1 MELFIKRG
9 FAFLIDYFI
18 ILIPTTILITVFGM
32 IKIILKIL
40 PILNVL
46 SDYIWLSAIAFVIYV
61 FYEMVCLSLFSRTIG
76 KMVMGLKIKKT
87 NQDNLDF
94 VSIVIRSFVKVFS
107 ISGYFVWV
115 IIINLLFVLGENQ
128 HRSIHDLLAGTLVW
142 QR

>member
-46 SDYIWLSAIAFVIYV
+46 SDYIWLSSIAFVIYV
-61 FYEMVCLSLFSRTIG
+61 FYEMICLSLFSRTIG

-87 NQDNLDF
+87 NQANLDF

-128 HRSIHDLLAGTLVW
+128 HRSIHDLLAGTSVW

>member
-18 ILIPTTILITVFGM
+18 ILIPTTILITVFGI

-61 FYEMVCLSLFSRTIG
+61 FYEMICLSLFSRTIG

-87 NQDNLDF
+87 NQANLDF

-128 HRSIHDLLAGTLVW
+128 HRSIHDLLAGTSVW

>member
-128 HRSIHDLLAGTLVW
+128 HRSIHDLLAGTSVW

>member
-18 ILIPTTILITVFGM
+18 ILIPTTILITVFGI

-61 FYEMVCLSLFSRTIG
+61 FYEMICLSLFSRTIG

-128 HRSIHDLLAGTLVW
+128 HRSIHDLLAGTSVW

>member
-46 SDYIWLSAIAFVIYV
+46 SDYIWLSSIAFVIYV
-61 FYEMVCLSLFSRTIG
+61 FYEMICLSLFSRTIG

-87 NQDNLDF
+87 NQANLDF

>member
-18 ILIPTTILITVFGM
+18 ILIPTTILITVFGI

-128 HRSIHDLLAGTLVW
+128 HRSIHDLLAGTSVW